1 MKSELDYKE
10 FKRRLAELTSKEKH
24 FYLFTPYNSSGTPF
38 CGTFDDSTFDL
49 TRNSFWRHVKSIEI
63 KGKYRPVDNRF
74 THVDYTI
81 GLSKFTRIFTIILF
95 CLVSVGI
102 NTFLI
107 VFVDKFEYSAFFALN
122 GFLGFG
128 LLWAYGLTWVTKRIV
143 NQRFKDEFQIGVE
156 DEWEKRANSIVK
168 NCSSD

>member
-10 FKRRLAELTSKEKH
+10 FKRRLTELTSKEKEL
-24 FYLFTPYNSSGTPF
+24 YLFAAYNTSGPRF

-49 TRNSFWRHVKSIEI
+49 TRNSFWRHAKSIEI
-63 KGKYRPVDNRF
+63 KGKYRQVDNGF
-74 THVDYTI
+74 TDVDYTI
-81 GLSKFTRIFTIILF
+81 GLSKFTRIFSMIFF
-95 CLVSVGI
+95 CLVFVCM

-128 LLWAYGLTWVTKRIV
+128 LLWAYLLTWVTKRIV

-156 DEWEKRANSIVK
+156 DEWKKLAKTIVG
-168 NCSSD
+168 N